1 MAIKNMKAIEYNLFM
16 TMIKLLMDKV
26 PAIAKEYNIK
36 GKEIPILPTYPS
48 DLTAIQKPS
57 IIMRKVSAEQSKIGF
72 GNVLGQFYN
81 TEVRGYT
88 DVVGKRHDVMLQ
100 FDIVTANN
108 NDMLL
113 LESILAEDIFGK
125 IEYEESGTI
134 KFLDFTKDIN
144 NPTET
149 GRMKLIGNTIMYD
162 MHEDY
167 SSNNYHIGIIRRSIN
182 IIQTVIPEQEY
193 VDLSKW
199 IKQTYKIIV

>member
-1 MAIKNMKAIEYNLFM
+1 
-16 TMIKLLMDKV
+16 
-26 PAIAKEYNIK
+26 
-36 GKEIPILPTYPS
+36 
-48 DLTAIQKPS
+48 
-57 IIMRKVSAEQSKIGF
+57 
-72 GNVLGQFYN
+72 
-81 TEVRGYT
+81 
-88 DVVGKRHDVMLQ
+88 
-100 FDIVTANN
+100 
-108 NDMLL
+108 LL
-113 LESILAEDIFGK
+113 LESIIAEDIFGK

-167 SSNNYHIGIIRRSIN
+167 SSNNYHIGVIRRSIN
-182 IIQTVIPEQEY
+182 IIQTVVPEQEY

>member
-1 MAIKNMKAIEYNLFM
+1 
-16 TMIKLLMDKV
+16 
-26 PAIAKEYNIK
+26 
-36 GKEIPILPTYPS
+36 
-48 DLTAIQKPS
+48 
-57 IIMRKVSAEQSKIGF
+57 MRKVSAEQSKIGF

-113 LESILAEDIFGK
+113 LESILSEDIFGK

-167 SSNNYHIGIIRRSIN
+167 SSNNYHIGVIRRSIN

>member
-1 MAIKNMKAIEYNLFM
+1 MVIKNMKAIEYNMFM
-16 TMIKLLMDKV
+16 TMIKLLTDRV
-26 PAIAKEYNIK
+26 PTIAREYGIK

-57 IIMRKVSAEQSKIGF
+57 IIMRKVSTEQSKVGF
-72 GNVLGQFYN
+72 GNVLGQFYD
-81 TEVRGYT
+81 TEIRGYT
-88 DVVGKRHDVMLQ
+88 DVVGKEHDIWLQ

-108 NDMLL
+108 SDRLL
-113 LESILAEDIFGK
+113 LESILTDDVFGN
-125 IEYEESGTI
+125 IEYNDNGTI
-134 KFLDFTKDIN
+134 KFFDFTKDIN

-149 GRMKLIGNTIMYD
+149 GRMKLVGNTTIYD
-162 MHEDY
+162 MHEEF
-167 SSNNYHIGIIRRSIN
+167 STNNYYIGSVRRGIN

>member
-1 MAIKNMKAIEYNLFM
+1 
-16 TMIKLLMDKV
+16 
-26 PAIAKEYNIK
+26 
-36 GKEIPILPTYPS
+36 
-48 DLTAIQKPS
+48 
-57 IIMRKVSAEQSKIGF
+57 
-72 GNVLGQFYN
+72 
-81 TEVRGYT
+81 
-88 DVVGKRHDVMLQ
+88 
-100 FDIVTANN
+100 
-108 NDMLL
+108 MLL

-125 IEYEESGTI
+125 IEYEEFGTI

-167 SSNNYHIGIIRRSIN
+167 SSNNYHIGVIRRSIN